1 MDACIPMEA
10 LGTLDTLGPDDP
22 RRRHV
27 ERCAR
32 CSAMLVAYREFL
44 RADAPRNAHVG
55 DADTRL
61 AAFIKER
68 IEGIEATA
76 GAPRKPRGRWF
87 EMPSFRFAA
96 AAAVMVVIAGVVA
109 QQMRGPDE
117 PVVRGETRTVVTLD
131 APRVLADGAI
141 ALSWTSVPDADSYQ
155 VVLLRD
161 DLSEIVRTP
170 ATHEQSLTL
179 DRGSLPSDA
188 TRWQVAAFREGAV
201 AAESTPEALP
211 E

>member
-10 LGTLDTLGPDDP
+10 LGTLDALGPDDP
-22 RRRHV
+22 RRRHT
-27 ERCAR
+27 EQCAR

-44 RADAPRNAHVG
+44 RADAPRHAQVG
-55 DADTRL
+55 EADARL

-68 IEGIEATA
+68 IEGVEATA

-87 EMPSFRFAA
+87 EMPTFRFGA
-96 AAAVMVVIAGVVA
+96 AAAVMVVIAGVVV
-109 QQMRGPDE
+109 QQRQGSDE
-117 PVVRGETRTVVTLD
+117 PVVRGDARTVVTLG
-131 APRVLADGAI
+131 AARVLSDGAV

-161 DLSEIVRTP
+161 DLSEVMRLP
-170 ATHEQSLTL
+170 ATGEESALI
-179 DRGSLPSDA
+179 DRGSLPADA

-211 E
+211 R